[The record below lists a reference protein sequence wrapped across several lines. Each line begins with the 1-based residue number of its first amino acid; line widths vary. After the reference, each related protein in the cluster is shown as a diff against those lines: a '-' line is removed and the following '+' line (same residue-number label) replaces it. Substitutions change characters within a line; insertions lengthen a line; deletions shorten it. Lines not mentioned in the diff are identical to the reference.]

1 MAHAVTQVE
10 WGRVIA
16 HAWLD
21 PAFAHELSLD
31 PAKAVKKFLALDPNS
46 DVEVLEIPP
55 KPGDL
60 SNSQLADVA
69 SGKTNLVHFSKFCCC

>member
-1 MAHAVTQVE
+1 MTHAVTQIE
-10 WGRVIA
+10 WGRIVA

-21 PAFAHELSLD
+21 PVFAHELSTD
-31 PAKAVKKFLALDPNS
+31 PSKAVKKFLALDPHS
-46 DVEVLEIPP
+46 DVTVLEIPP

-69 SGKTNLVHFSKFCCC
+69 SGKTSLVAFNKFSCC